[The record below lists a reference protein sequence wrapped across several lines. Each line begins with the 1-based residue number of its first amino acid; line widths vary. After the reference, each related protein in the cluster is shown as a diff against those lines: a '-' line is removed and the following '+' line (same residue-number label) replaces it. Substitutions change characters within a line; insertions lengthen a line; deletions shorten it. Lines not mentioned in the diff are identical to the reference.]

1 VWLGRHQERGTEVA
15 VKEIAMER
23 LSRKLR
29 ESLLSE
35 VDILRRIRHPNVI
48 ALHDSVKDHGRIY
61 LILEYCRGG
70 DLHAYLQRHKRVS
83 ETVAKHFIRQLAS
96 GLQMLR
102 DNNVVHRDLK
112 PQNILLV
119 ENNENSLLKI
129 ADFGFAKFL
138 QPFALAETLCG
149 SPLYMA
155 PEVMQ
160 AQKYDAKADLWSVGV
175 ILYQLV
181 TGIPPFNGDN
191 QIQVFLPFFR

>member
-1 VWLGRHQERGTEVA
+1 MSSFNFPQLLVNGSRMICWLN
-15 VKEIAMER
+15 
-23 LSRKLR
+23 LSN
-29 ESLLSE
+29 LL
-35 VDILRRIRHPNVI
+35 
-48 ALHDSVKDHGRIY
+48 DSDSWFCK
-61 LILEYCRGG
+61 
-70 DLHAYLQRHKRVS
+70 
-83 ETVAKHFIRQLAS
+83 
-96 GLQMLR
+96 
-102 DNNVVHRDLK
+102 
-112 PQNILLV
+112 QNILLV